1 MRIITNPY
9 LILFSI
15 FFILV
20 IQAQAHAQSV
30 YIVKEAFTIP
40 WGDEPGEFSREWL
53 DPDYDC
59 AMPPGP
65 FAISSVSGFVFANY
79 TETERRITKYSID
92 GNFIAAV
99 SYDDI
104 GISWPH
110 CISIADS
117 GKVLIGSSDK
127 LVLLNQNLQLMSTIN
142 LPRREAFVSF
152 LWPSSNGFWCTYKS
166 VFENIYIYLSE
177 VHLDGTITEP
187 VLLFTGSQTD
197 PAQFNYYFVT
207 PDGQTSSRIL
217 DMYGYKY
224 NLFPDYHIGHILDKI
239 SPQGDV
245 IYTYIL
251 NDDPGIK
258 GYTEYCI
265 TWAGDFYTIR
275 GTANGEVLTKF
286 ELNLAPIC
294 SLVVVTP
301 IPLQPKPAPFAV
313 EFDASGTTDP
323 NGDELSYEWSF
334 DGDLIFNEPVD
345 DAYTGDPDHPTH
357 LYYEDYNGPVIVRVK
372 DPYDG
377 ECQTSVTILIDIE

>member
-1 MRIITNPY
+1 MIKITKII
-9 LILFSI
+9 LM
-15 FFILV
+15 V
-20 IQAQAHAQSV
+20 IVIVIWMITAAISSSYSV
-30 YIVKEAFTIP
+30 YIQREAFTIP

-53 DPDYDC
+53 DPGYDC

-65 FAISSVSGFVFANY
+65 FAISSVAGFVFANY
-79 TETERRITKYSID
+79 SETERLITKYSIN
-92 GNFIAAV
+92 GNFITAV
-99 SYDDI
+99 SYDNI
-104 GISWPH
+104 GIFWPN
-110 CISIADS
+110 CISIIDS
-117 GKVLIGSSDK
+117 GEVLVGDDDK
-127 LVLLNQNLQLMSTIN
+127 LVLLNQNLQLMSTITLPIKYASVN
-142 LPRREAFVSF
+142 LI
-152 LWPSSNGFWCTYKS
+152 WPSNNGFWCIYI
-166 VFENIYIYLSE
+166 NIYEDIYVYLSE

-224 NLFPDYHIGHILDKI
+224 NLFPDYHIGYILDKI

-286 ELNLAPIC
+286 ELNLDPIC
-294 SLVVVTP
+294 SLVVVTL
-301 IPLQPKPAPFAV
+301 IPLEPQPAPFAV
-313 EFDASGTTDP
+313 EFDASGTIDP
-323 NGDELSYEWSF
+323 NGDDLTFEWDF
-334 DGDLIFNEPVD
+334 DGDGIFSEPVD
-345 DAYTGDPDHPTH
+345 DAYTGEPNHPTH
-357 LYYEDYNGPVIVRVK
+357 LYYSDYDGPVKMRVR

-377 ECQTSVTILIDIE
+377 ECRAAVHIHIDIE